1 MHLWHINNFYSHRKK
16 NREWEK
22 SRQRRPIAY
31 SNENPFICVSCT
43 ANVSWRYQAYLERP
57 DHKQMIIIIIQMRRK
72 FMTKIYT
79 FFPVLDHPSHIDWLL
94 LVLFFIVSKWQRDW
108 SSDGMLQERRR
119 RPQTIKSIWCE

>member
-16 NREWEK
+16 IESERNRD
-22 SRQRRPIAY
+22 
-31 SNENPFICVSCT
+31 NEDRSHTVMKTLFICVSCT